1 MQQLTACLMR
11 SFTVATALALW
22 VPSTHAQTPPRNA
35 SSKPLALNDS
45 GITLNFNNSEISDV
59 AIIIGTLMEK
69 NVVIDPKVKGSMT
82 LRSITP
88 VTPGEAF
95 VLFAAQLRAQ
105 GFAIIESDGVYTVLP
120 EGDAKLRAAKTA
132 SGPLRKSDGGQVL
145 TKIFKLEHESANALV
160 PILRPLISPNN
171 TINAVPNSNALVI
184 TDYADNLNRLTRIIA
199 SLDKD
204 SYGELAVIRLT
215 HALAVEVAPLVR
227 EVIDSTNVPAGRQK
241 KDADLQPIVVADART
256 NSLLIRGTSA
266 AMLTL
271 IRSVTDKLDQPAA
284 EGEVKASR
292 DIHVVRLKNANAEE
306 LAVTLRAALAS
317 SLSGE
322 RAGAQTSAAVT
333 AQQAAALSRGTSTAT
348 KNASSGRQIQAD
360 TTTNPLII
368 SAPEEQYRQL
378 LSVIDKLDA
387 RRAQV
392 YVESLIAE
400 ISADKLAEFGIQWQ
414 GVLGSSGGGAVG
426 ILGTKFA
433 LGGANILDVT
443 RGVATGNV
451 PLSAGANLGIVS
463 RVNGQ
468 PTLGLLARFLQ
479 SSSDANVLST
489 PNLVTL
495 DNHEAKIVIGQN
507 VPFVTGQYTNNNSA
521 NGSVNPFQT
530 VERKDV
536 GLTLRVK
543 PQISE
548 DGTVKMQ
555 IFQEVSR
562 LDPGSVNSAA
572 GLITQKRSIESNVL
586 VDDGSIVVLG
596 GLLQDDAGQG
606 DQKIP
611 GLGDVPFFGN
621 LFKAESK
628 SRRKTN
634 LMIFLRPVV
643 LRSATDVEKFST
655 NKYNVIRDQQLQQQ
669 PQLGSDDNRQDSAV
683 IPELKLP

>member
-1 MQQLTACLMR
+1 MQQHTAYLMR
-11 SFTVATALALW
+11 SITVSAALALS
-22 VPSTHAQTPPRNA
+22 VPSTYAQTPVKIA
-35 SSKPLALNDS
+35 SSKSVARNDS
-45 GITLNFNNSEISDV
+45 GITLNFSNSEISDV
-59 AIIIGTLMEK
+59 AIMIGYLMEK
-69 NVVIDPKVKGSMT
+69 NVVVDPKVRGSMT

-95 VLFAAQLRAQ
+95 VLFSSQLRAQ
-105 GFAIIESDGVYTVLP
+105 GFAIIEVDGLYTVLP
-120 EGDAKLRAAKTA
+120 EADAKLRAGKTA

-145 TKIFKLEHESANALV
+145 TQIFKLEYESATALV

-171 TINAVPNSNALVI
+171 TINAVPSSNALVI
-184 TDYADNLNRLTRIIA
+184 TDYADNLNRLARIIA

-204 SYGELAVIRLT
+204 TYGKLEVIRLM
-215 HALAVEVAPLVR
+215 HALAVEIAPLVR
-227 EVIDSTNVPAGRQK
+227 EVIDSANVPAGRQK
-241 KDADLQPIVVADART
+241 KDVDVQPIVVADART

-271 IRSVTDKLDQPAA
+271 IRSVTDQLDQPAA
-284 EGEVKASR
+284 DGEVRASR

-306 LAVTLRAALAS
+306 LAVTLRAALAG

-322 RAGAQTSAAVT
+322 KSGAQTSAGMSAR
-333 AQQAAALSRGTSTAT
+333 QAATLSRGTSTQT
-348 KNASSGRQIQAD
+348 KNASSGGQIQAD
-360 TTTNPLII
+360 LSTNSLII

-400 ISADKLAEFGIQWQ
+400 ISADKLAEFGVQWQ

-426 ILGTKFA
+426 ILGTNFA

-451 PLSAGANLGIVS
+451 PLSTGANLGIVS

-548 DGTVKMQ
+548 DRTVKMQ

-562 LDPGSVNSAA
+562 LDPASVNSAA

-586 VDDGSIVVLG
+586 VEDGSIVVLG

-611 GLGDVPFFGN
+611 GLGDVPLFGN
-621 LFKAESK
+621 LFKSESK

-643 LRSATDVEKFST
+643 LRGAKDVEKFSA
-655 NKYNVIRDQQLQQQ
+655 NRYNVIRDQQLQQQ
-669 PQLGSDDNRQDSAV
+669 PRPDAQDNRQDSAV
-683 IPELKLP
+683 VPALELP

>member
-1 MQQLTACLMR
+1 MQQHTAYLMR
-11 SFTVATALALW
+11 SLTVAAALAFL
-22 VPSTHAQTPPRNA
+22 VPSTHAQTPAKNV
-35 SSKPLALNDS
+35 SSKSPALNDS

-59 AIIIGTLMEK
+59 AVIIGTLMEK
-69 NVVIDPKVKGSMT
+69 NVVIDPKVRGSMT

-95 VLFAAQLRAQ
+95 VLFSAQLRAQ
-105 GFAIIESDGVYTVLP
+105 GFAIIESDGLYTVLP

-145 TKIFKLEHESANALV
+145 TRIFKLEYESANALV

-184 TDYADNLNRLTRIIA
+184 TDYADNLNRLARIIA

-204 SYGELAVIRLT
+204 SYGALEVIRLT

-227 EVIDSTNVPAGRQK
+227 EVIDAASAPPGRQK
-241 KDADLQPIVVADART
+241 KDIDVQPIVVADART

-271 IRSVTDKLDQPAA
+271 IRSVTSQLDQPAA

-292 DIHVVRLKNANAEE
+292 DIHVVRLKNADAEE
-306 LAVTLRAALAS
+306 LAVTLRAALSS
-317 SLSGE
+317 SLGSDK
-322 RAGAQTSAAVT
+322 APAQTSAAVS
-333 AQQAAALSRGTSTAT
+333 AQQAAALSRGTATAT
-348 KNASSGRQIQAD
+348 KSASSGGQIQAD
-360 TTTNPLII
+360 TSTNSLII

-378 LSVIDKLDA
+378 LSVIDRLDA

-400 ISADKLAEFGIQWQ
+400 ISADKLAEFGVQWQ

-426 ILGTKFA
+426 ILGTNFA

-443 RGVATGNV
+443 RGIATGNV
-451 PLSAGANLGIVS
+451 PLSTGANLGIVS

-562 LDPGSVNSAA
+562 LDPASVNSAA

-611 GLGDVPFFGN
+611 GLGDVPLFGN

-643 LRSATDVEKFST
+643 LRSGTDVQKFST
-655 NKYNVIRDQQLQQQ
+655 NKYNVIREQQLQQQ
-669 PQLGSDDNRQDSAV
+669 PQPSANDNRQDSAV

>member
-1 MQQLTACLMR
+1 
-11 SFTVATALALW
+11 
-22 VPSTHAQTPPRNA
+22 
-35 SSKPLALNDS
+35 
-45 GITLNFNNSEISDV
+45 
-59 AIIIGTLMEK
+59 MEK

-271 IRSVTDKLDQPAA
+271 IRSVADKLDQPAA

-348 KNASSGRQIQAD
+348 KNASSGGQIQAD
-360 TTTNPLII
+360 TSTNSLII

-426 ILGTKFA
+426 ILGTNFA

-643 LRSATDVEKFST
+643 LRSATDVKKFST

-669 PQLGSDDNRQDSAV
+669 PKPGSDDNRQDSAV

>member
-1 MQQLTACLMR
+1 MQQHTAYLMR
-11 SFTVATALALW
+11 SLTAAAAL
-22 VPSTHAQTPPRNA
+22 VFLMPNTHAQTPATTAN
-35 SSKPLALNDS
+35 SKSLARTDS

-69 NVVIDPKVKGSMT
+69 NVVVDPKVKGSMT

-95 VLFAAQLRAQ
+95 VLFSAQLRAQ
-105 GFAIIESDGVYTVLP
+105 GFAIIEVDGLYTVLP
-120 EGDAKLRAAKTA
+120 EAEAKLRAGKTA

-145 TKIFKLEHESANALV
+145 TKIFKLEYESANSLV

-184 TDYADNLNRLTRIIA
+184 TDYADNLNRLARIIA

-204 SYGELAVIRLT
+204 SYGALEVIRLK
-215 HALAVEVAPLVR
+215 HALAVEIVPLVR
-227 EVIDSTNVPAGRQK
+227 EVIDTASAPPGRQK
-241 KDADLQPIVVADART
+241 KDIDMQPIVVADART

-266 AMLTL
+266 ATLTL
-271 IRSVTDKLDQPAA
+271 IRSVTDQLDQPAA

-317 SLSGE
+317 SLNSDKS
-322 RAGAQTSAAVT
+322 GAQPSAAIS
-333 AQQAAALSRGTSTAT
+333 AQQAAAISRGTTAAS
-348 KNASSGRQIQAD
+348 KNATSGGQIQAD
-360 TTTNPLII
+360 TSTNSLII

-400 ISADKLAEFGIQWQ
+400 ISADKLAEFGVQWQ
-414 GVLGSSGGGAVG
+414 GVLGSTGGGAVG
-426 ILGTKFA
+426 ILGTNFA

-443 RGVATGNV
+443 RGAATGNV
-451 PLSAGANLGIVS
+451 PLSTGANLGIVS
-463 RVNGQ
+463 RVGGQ

-611 GLGDVPFFGN
+611 GLGDVPIFGN

-643 LRSATDVEKFST
+643 LRDATDVEKFST

-669 PQLGSDDNRQDSAV
+669 PQPGTDDNRQDSAV
-683 IPELKLP
+683 VPELKLP

>member
-1 MQQLTACLMR
+1 MQQHTAYLMR
-11 SFTVATALALW
+11 SLTVAAALAFL
-22 VPSTHAQTPPRNA
+22 VPSTHAQTPAKNVG
-35 SSKPLALNDS
+35 SKSPALNDS

-59 AIIIGTLMEK
+59 AVIIGTLMEK
-69 NVVIDPKVKGSMT
+69 NVVIDPKVRGSMT

-95 VLFAAQLRAQ
+95 VLFSAQLRAQ
-105 GFAIIESDGVYTVLP
+105 GFAIIESDGLYTVLP

-145 TKIFKLEHESANALV
+145 TRIFKLEYESANALV

-184 TDYADNLNRLTRIIA
+184 TDYADNLNRLARIIA

-204 SYGELAVIRLT
+204 SYGALEVIRLT

-227 EVIDSTNVPAGRQK
+227 EVIDAASAPPGRQK
-241 KDADLQPIVVADART
+241 KDIDVQPIVVADGRT

-271 IRSVTDKLDQPAA
+271 IRSVTSQLDQPAA

-292 DIHVVRLKNANAEE
+292 DIHVVRLKNADAEE
-306 LAVTLRAALAS
+306 LAVTLRAALSS
-317 SLSGE
+317 SLGSDK
-322 RAGAQTSAAVT
+322 APAQTSAAVS
-333 AQQAAALSRGTSTAT
+333 AQQAAALSRGTATAT
-348 KNASSGRQIQAD
+348 KSASSGGQIQAD
-360 TTTNPLII
+360 TSTNSLII

-378 LSVIDKLDA
+378 LSVIDRLDA

-400 ISADKLAEFGIQWQ
+400 ISADKLAEFGVQWQ

-426 ILGTKFA
+426 ILGTNFA

-443 RGVATGNV
+443 RGIATGNV
-451 PLSAGANLGIVS
+451 PLSTGANLGIVS

-543 PQISE
+543 PQSSE

-562 LDPGSVNSAA
+562 LDPASVNSAA

-611 GLGDVPFFGN
+611 GLGDVPLFGN

-643 LRSATDVEKFST
+643 LRSGTDVQKFST
-655 NKYNVIRDQQLQQQ
+655 NKYNVIREQQLQQQ
-669 PQLGSDDNRQDSAV
+669 PQPSANDNRQDSAV

>member
-1 MQQLTACLMR
+1 MQQHTAYLMR
-11 SFTVATALALW
+11 SLMVAAALVFL
-22 VPSTHAQTPPRNA
+22 VPSTPAQTPAKNVG
-35 SSKPLALNDS
+35 SKSPALNDS

-59 AIIIGTLMEK
+59 AVIIGTLMEK
-69 NVVIDPKVKGSMT
+69 NVVIDPKVRGSMT

-95 VLFAAQLRAQ
+95 VLFSAQLRAQ
-105 GFAIIESDGVYTVLP
+105 GFAIIESDGLYTVLP

-145 TKIFKLEHESANALV
+145 TRIFKLEYESANALV

-184 TDYADNLNRLTRIIA
+184 TDYADNLNRLARIIA

-204 SYGELAVIRLT
+204 SYGALEVIRLT

-227 EVIDSTNVPAGRQK
+227 EVIDAASAPPGRQK
-241 KDADLQPIVVADART
+241 KDIDVQPIVVADART

-271 IRSVTDKLDQPAA
+271 IRSVTSQLDQPAA

-292 DIHVVRLKNANAEE
+292 DIHVVRLKNADAEE
-306 LAVTLRAALAS
+306 LAVTLRAALSS
-317 SLSGE
+317 SLGSDK
-322 RAGAQTSAAVT
+322 APAQTSAAVS
-333 AQQAAALSRGTSTAT
+333 AQQAAALSRGTATAT
-348 KNASSGRQIQAD
+348 KSASSGGQIQAD
-360 TTTNPLII
+360 TSTNSLII

-378 LSVIDKLDA
+378 LSVIDRLDA

-400 ISADKLAEFGIQWQ
+400 ISADKLAEFGVQWQ

-426 ILGTKFA
+426 ILGTNFA

-443 RGVATGNV
+443 RGIATGNV
-451 PLSAGANLGIVS
+451 PLSTGANLGIVS

-562 LDPGSVNSAA
+562 LDPASVNSAA

-611 GLGDVPFFGN
+611 GLGDVPLFGN

-643 LRSATDVEKFST
+643 LRSGTDVQKFST
-655 NKYNVIRDQQLQQQ
+655 NKYNVIREQQLQQQ
-669 PQLGSDDNRQDSAV
+669 PQPSANDNRQDSAV

>member
-1 MQQLTACLMR
+1 L
-11 SFTVATALALW
+11 
-22 VPSTHAQTPPRNA
+22 
-35 SSKPLALNDS
+35 
-45 GITLNFNNSEISDV
+45 
-59 AIIIGTLMEK
+59 
-69 NVVIDPKVKGSMT
+69 
-82 LRSITP
+82 
-88 VTPGEAF
+88 
-95 VLFAAQLRAQ
+95 
-105 GFAIIESDGVYTVLP
+105 
-120 EGDAKLRAAKTA
+120 
-132 SGPLRKSDGGQVL
+132 
-145 TKIFKLEHESANALV
+145 
-160 PILRPLISPNN
+160 
-171 TINAVPNSNALVI
+171 
-184 TDYADNLNRLTRIIA
+184 
-199 SLDKD
+199 
-204 SYGELAVIRLT
+204 
-215 HALAVEVAPLVR
+215 
-227 EVIDSTNVPAGRQK
+227 
-241 KDADLQPIVVADART
+241 
-256 NSLLIRGTSA
+256 
-266 AMLTL
+266 LTL

-348 KNASSGRQIQAD
+348 KNASSGGQIQAD
-360 TTTNPLII
+360 TSTNSLII

-426 ILGTKFA
+426 ILGTNFA